1 MKKTKQWAP
10 NPYAI
15 AQLLLDNLNIEGV
28 YESTGEKADEFLRRA
43 FNAKGEQSTVTEAVE
58 LFRQLALAVGRPMST
73 AQVLDLAEAKRVAQL
88 FRVEQIKR
96 VLPYLVP
103 LLDAEFALN
112 QDVQNQEG
120 QSGRTWFADAG
131 QLIIEDAS
139 YLDPIQGAVSNCYL
153 ISAMIALAW
162 IKPPSWQT
170 GMSSAR
176 FKPPEEAAFE
186 WRFHSE
192 RGRERNPIKITG
204 RIPIN
209 AKRKPRYARSVSGE
223 SWPALLEKA
232 YVMKMRSADAT
243 EAEPTLADYQAIEKK
258 GSTPPRACQVLA
270 GGLISGEILDSA
282 SDAKLFSSSRT
293 GLVKASGVVR
303 RPVMAW
309 TKDDIG
315 VKDRRVWEKTG
326 LWPNHA
332 YAVLGVMPSKHIVLR
347 NPHGVATTVRRGYAT
362 GMWQPAGRDPVDLNK
377 NGVFAISPP
386 LFFKHFEDMGWVE
399 HKPQRRRS

>member
-1 MKKTKQWAP
+1 MDSVVDQEMKKTKQWAP

-28 YESTGEKADEFLRRA
+28 YESTGKKADEFLRRA
-43 FNAKGEQSTVTEAVE
+43 FNAKGEQSAVTEAVE

-170 GMSSAR
+170 GMSSR
-176 FKPPEEAAFE
+176 SFKPPEEAAFE

-209 AKRKPRYARSVSGE
+209 AKRKPRYARSVIGRVP
-223 SWPALLEKA
+223 WPW
-232 YVMKMRSADAT
+232 D
-243 EAEPTLADYQAIEKK
+243 
-258 GSTPPRACQVLA
+258 C
-270 GGLISGEILDSA
+270 
-282 SDAKLFSSSRT
+282 
-293 GLVKASGVVR
+293 
-303 RPVMAW
+303 
-309 TKDDIG
+309 
-315 VKDRRVWEKTG
+315 
-326 LWPNHA
+326 
-332 YAVLGVMPSKHIVLR
+332 SKRL
-347 NPHGVATTVRRGYAT
+347 T
-362 GMWQPAGRDPVDLNK
+362 
-377 NGVFAISPP
+377 
-386 LFFKHFEDMGWVE
+386 
-399 HKPQRRRS
+399 

>member
-1 MKKTKQWAP
+1 M
-10 NPYAI
+10 
-15 AQLLLDNLNIEGV
+15 
-28 YESTGEKADEFLRRA
+28 
-43 FNAKGEQSTVTEAVE
+43 
-58 LFRQLALAVGRPMST
+58 
-73 AQVLDLAEAKRVAQL
+73 
-88 FRVEQIKR
+88 
-96 VLPYLVP
+96 
-103 LLDAEFALN
+103 
-112 QDVQNQEG
+112 
-120 QSGRTWFADAG
+120 
-131 QLIIEDAS
+131 
-139 YLDPIQGAVSNCYL
+139 DPIQGAVSNCYL

-315 VKDRRVWEKTG
+315 VKDRRVWRK
-326 LWPNHA
+326 
-332 YAVLGVMPSKHIVLR
+332 
-347 NPHGVATTVRRGYAT
+347 
-362 GMWQPAGRDPVDLNK
+362 RDS
-377 NGVFAISPP
+377 GQT
-386 LFFKHFEDMGWVE
+386 MRT
-399 HKPQRRRS
+399 QC